1 MNCVIS
7 WIFRIIFV
15 RPFEPNGTLKIFEDP
30 LNTRIFFME
39 NTINEELKK
48 TLDESIF
55 ALTEGAIVEGQVIE
69 IKKAAVYID
78 LGLFGTGI
86 IYGRE
91 YINARDI
98 IKNIKVGDVIKAK
111 VVEVQNAEGYTEIS
125 LKEARQAL
133 VWKDAE
139 ETMKAGTVLELP
151 IKEANKG
158 GLIIEWRGI
167 AGFLPASQLKP
178 EHYPRVEGSDKDK
191 ILGELRKFVGEKMS
205 VIIIGI
211 NAQEDK
217 LVFSEKATNQEERKE
232 TVNKYALGDDL
243 DCTVAGVVDFG
254 IFLKIEEGL
263 EGLVHISEI
272 DWGLIEDPRK
282 LFKVG
287 DKVKARIIEIKD
299 GKISLSLKAFKENP
313 WTEFDG
319 KLKKGDIISGVVIK
333 FNKHG
338 ALVSIKDGVA
348 GLVHNSSFGT
358 EEKLRETLEL
368 GKAYNFQINV
378 FEPKEQ
384 KMTLA
389 YVENK

>member
-1 MNCVIS
+1 
-7 WIFRIIFV
+7 
-15 RPFEPNGTLKIFEDP
+15 
-30 LNTRIFFME
+30 ME
-39 NTINEELKK
+39 NTISEELRK
-48 TLDESIF
+48 TLDETAF
-55 ALTEGAIVEGQVIE
+55 ALHEGLLVEGQVIE
-69 IKKAAVYID
+69 LRKAAVYID

-86 IYGRE
+86 IYGKE

-133 VWKDAE
+133 VWKEAE
-139 ETMKAGTVLELP
+139 EAMKSGVVLELP
-151 IKEANKG
+151 VKEANKG

-167 AGFLPASQLKP
+167 QGFLPASQLKP

-205 VIIIGI
+205 VIVIGI
-211 NAQEDK
+211 NPQEDK

-232 TVNKYALGDDL
+232 TVSKYALGDDL
-243 DCTVAGVVDFG
+243 ECTVAGVVDFG
-254 IFLKIEEGL
+254 IFLKIEDGL

-358 EEKLRETLEL
+358 EEKLRESLEL

>member
-1 MNCVIS
+1 
-7 WIFRIIFV
+7 
-15 RPFEPNGTLKIFEDP
+15 
-30 LNTRIFFME
+30 ME
-39 NTINEELKK
+39 ITEETKSKLE
-48 TLDESIF
+48 ESAF
-55 ALTEGAIVEGQVIE
+55 GVHEGSIVEGQILD
-69 IKKAAVYID
+69 IRKAAVFVD
-78 LGLFGTGI
+78 LGLFGSGI

-98 IKNIKVGDVIKAK
+98 IKNIKIGDTIKAK
-111 VVEVQNAEGYTEIS
+111 VVEVQNAEGYSELS

-133 VWKDAE
+133 VWKEAE
-139 ETMKAGTVLELP
+139 EAMKSQAVLELP
-151 IKEANKG
+151 VKEANKG

-167 AGFLPASQLKP
+167 QGFLPASQLKP

-211 NAQEDK
+211 NPQEDK

-232 TVNKYALGDDL
+232 VVEKYTVGDDL
-243 DCTVAGVVDFG
+243 ECEVAGVVDFG
-254 IFLKIEEGL
+254 IFLKIEDGL

-287 DKVKARIIEIKD
+287 EKVKARIIEIKD

-313 WTEFDG
+313 WNEFDG
-319 KLKKGDIISGVVIK
+319 KLKKGDIVSGVVIK

-358 EEKLRETLEL
+358 EEKLRESLEL
-368 GKAYNFQINV
+368 GKSYNFQINI

-389 YVENK
+389 FVENK